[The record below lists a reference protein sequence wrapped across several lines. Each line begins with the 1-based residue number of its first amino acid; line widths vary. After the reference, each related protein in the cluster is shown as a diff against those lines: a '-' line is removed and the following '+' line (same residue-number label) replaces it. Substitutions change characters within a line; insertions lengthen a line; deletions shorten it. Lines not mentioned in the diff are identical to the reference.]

1 VKGKYAMPK
10 KKLSDRALAALIED
24 LIAKEPHEF
33 DGYLWAARPQSYYFE
48 TLGVSQW
55 TLIGRIKKPPF
66 VARTTKI
73 DGKVV
78 CLLRVGEPAPKGLN
92 DYKKIM
98 RSMLRS
104 MRDNADLPVL
114 HGTAGENEAVDK
126 AAAKA
131 AKAAAAKGEDAEI
144 AAAIAGAE
152 ARTAFKARERK
163 EDQMIWG
170 FAKNVVELVAWA
182 DKPFPNVPCA
192 SMPKD
197 IEERL
202 VLKSFKYALSKN
214 GWPFVASAIKSAQQC
229 LGDKLMLLEY
239 PSVSHIRRYWFA
251 VINAYVTHWQ
261 MDGDDGA
268 VPDKFLSNIGGIAAA
283 TCPSTGSFVSNAGLT
298 EEMIAMQQAMS
309 PAMTE
314 MGKQRRH
321 SRPLASRQA
330 WLAWS

>member
-1 VKGKYAMPK
+1 MPK
-10 KKLSDRALAALIED
+10 KKLSDRALATLIED

-33 DGYLWAARPQSYYFE
+33 DGYLWAARPQSHYFE

-73 DGKVV
+73 DGKLV

-92 DYKKIM
+92 DYKKII

-114 HGTAGENEAVDK
+114 HGTAGENEGADK
-126 AAAKA
+126 AAVKA
-131 AKAAAAKGEDAEI
+131 AKVAAAKGEDAEI

-152 ARTAFKARERK
+152 ARRAFKARERK

-202 VLKSFKYALSKN
+202 VLKSFK
-214 GWPFVASAIKSAQQC
+214 
-229 LGDKLMLLEY
+229 
-239 PSVSHIRRYWFA
+239 
-251 VINAYVTHWQ
+251 
-261 MDGDDGA
+261 
-268 VPDKFLSNIGGIAAA
+268 
-283 TCPSTGSFVSNAGLT
+283 
-298 EEMIAMQQAMS
+298 
-309 PAMTE
+309 
-314 MGKQRRH
+314 
-321 SRPLASRQA
+321 
-330 WLAWS
+330 